1 MESRSAVSERS
12 RFMVQLRLT
21 GIPEVAQRQWPV
33 LLKGGHA
40 LSSLPDLEH
49 GHHPACHPYFT
60 QPFYHKSQATFMN
73 NNLLLG

>member
-40 LSSLPDLEH
+40 LSSLPDLRARSS
-49 GHHPACHPYFT
+49 PSLP
-60 QPFYHKSQATFMN
+60 P
-73 NNLLLG
+73 LLYSAVLS